1 MGRSNGLYII
11 LISIHGLIR
20 SENLEL
26 GRDADTG
33 GQTKYVVELARALA
47 KHPDVD
53 RVDLVTR
60 MVIDP
65 KVSSD
70 YAQPVESLGNN
81 AQIIRLPCGPR
92 RYLRKE
98 VLWAYLDS
106 FADELLRHI
115 RQVGRL
121 PDTIHSHYAD
131 AGYVGCRIAGWLG
144 VPLIHTGHSLGRV
157 KLQRLLEHGTKP
169 DVIEEHFRIST
180 RIEAEETTLG
190 SAALVVASTRQ
201 EVKEQYGI
209 YDQYQPQRMVVIP
222 PGVMLERFY
231 PPSPNWQNDD
241 LRTSLS
247 RFLKDPD
254 KPLIMALS
262 RPAMRKNVGSLV
274 KAYGEDPELQK
285 LANLLL
291 VLGNRDDIGS
301 MESGPR
307 QVMTDL
313 LLAIDRYDLYGK
325 VAYPKQHKSED
336 VANFYRYV
344 AKTRGVFI
352 NPALTEPFGLT
363 LLEASAC
370 GVPIVATADGGPQ
383 DIVAACQNGL
393 LIDPLDIH
401 DIQAALLTALTNADQ
416 WQQWSE
422 SGLTQVKVH
431 FSWSSHADRYL
442 ENVRKLLQQAVQ
454 STLSPLP
461 KAPAIEPL
469 PEPFAIS
476 IRSGS
481 SDLTKNR
488 LPIADRILVCEIDN
502 TLVGDQEALHTLM
515 ARLRQCD
522 EAICFGIATGRCLE
536 SAIAV
541 LEEWQIPMPDL
552 LVTSVGSEIYH
563 GPQVVTDTNWQ
574 RHISYR
580 WRPAGVQD
588 ALKEIPGLSIQPP
601 EVQGY
606 YKISYFVDESK
617 TPSIREIVRF
627 LRQRNLPVKA
637 IYSHSMYLDLVPLR
651 ASKGD
656 ALRYCALK
664 WGLPISQF
672 YVAGSC
678 GNDESM
684 LAGNTQA
691 IVVGNYSEEL
701 EKLRDRPQIYFAAG
715 SSAWGILEGLE
726 HYGFF
731 GQPLFKPHGMT
742 IQRDR
747 QVVSEYSI
755 GVAN

>member
-1 MGRSNGLYII
+1 MARSKGLYVI
-11 LISIHGLIR
+11 LVSIHGLIR
-20 SENLEL
+20 GENLEL

-47 KHPDVD
+47 KHPHVE

-65 KVSSD
+65 KVSAD
-70 YAQPVESLGNN
+70 YAKPVEPLGDN

-106 FADELLRHI
+106 FADELLRHL

-121 PDTIHSHYAD
+121 PDVIHSHYAD

-157 KLQRLLEHGTKP
+157 KLQRLIEHGTKP

-180 RIEAEETTLG
+180 RIEAEEATLG
-190 SAALVVASTRQ
+190 SAALVIASTHQ
-201 EVKEQYGI
+201 EVEQQYSI
-209 YDQYQPQRMVVIP
+209 YDQYQPHRMTVIP
-222 PGVMLERFY
+222 PGVTLQRFY
-231 PPSPNWQNDD
+231 PPDADWQAGNI
-241 LRTSLS
+241 RPMLS
-247 RFLKDPD
+247 RFFKEPD

-262 RPAMRKNVGSLV
+262 RPAMRKNVASLV

-291 VLGNRDDIGS
+291 ILGNRDDIGG

-313 LLAIDRYDLYGK
+313 LLLIDYYDLYGK
-325 VAYPKQHKSED
+325 VAYPKQHQSDD
-336 VANFYRYV
+336 VPNFYRY
-344 AKTRGVFI
+344 ATQTQGVFI

-363 LLEASAC
+363 LIEATAC
-370 GVPIVATADGGPQ
+370 GLPIVATADGGPR
-383 DIVAACQNGL
+383 DITAACQNGI
-393 LIDPLDIH
+393 LINPLDIQ
-401 DIQAALLTALTNADQ
+401 DIQTALRTVLSDSEK
-416 WQQWSE
+416 WHRWSKN
-422 SGLTQVKVH
+422 GIHHVKEN
-431 FSWSSHADRYL
+431 FSWTSHVERYL
-442 ENVRKLLQQAVQ
+442 EQINKLPYRPVQ
-454 STLSPLP
+454 SMLSPLAE
-461 KAPAIEPL
+461 APAIEPL
-469 PEPFAIS
+469 TEPFTIS
-476 IRSGS
+476 VRSGT
-481 SDLTKNR
+481 SDFTKNR
-488 LPIADRILVCEIDN
+488 LPIADRILVCEIDD
-502 TLVGDQEALHTLM
+502 TLIGDRDALRVLM
-515 ARLRQCD
+515 DRLNSCE
-522 EAICFGIATGRCLE
+522 EAICFGIATGRNLA

-580 WRPAGVQD
+580 WRPD
-588 ALKEIPGLSIQPP
+588 AVREAMNTLPGLTMQPP
-601 EVQGY
+601 EVQGR
-606 YKISYFVDESK
+606 YKISYFVDEAK
-617 TPSIREIVRF
+617 APSIREMLRF
-627 LRQRNLPVKA
+627 LRQQHLHVKA

-664 WGLPISQF
+664 WGLPIQKF
-672 YVAGSC
+672 YAAGAC
-678 GNDESM
+678 GNDEAM
-684 LAGNTQA
+684 LAGNTMG
-691 IVVGNYSEEL
+691 IVVSNYSEEL
-701 EKLRDRPQIYFAAG
+701 ERLRDRPQIYFAQG
-715 SSAWGILEGLE
+715 HHAWGILEGLE

-731 GQPLFKPHGMT
+731 EQPSKKPPQFIKAG
-742 IQRDR
+742 DR
-747 QVVSEYSI
+747 QTIGYPI

>member
-1 MGRSNGLYII
+1 MGLNNGLYII

-20 SENLEL
+20 SDNLEL

-47 KHPDVD
+47 KHPDVE

-65 KVSSD
+65 KVSDD
-70 YAQPVESLGNN
+70 YAQPIEPLSDK
-81 AQIIRLPCGPR
+81 AQIVRLPCGPR

-98 VLWAYLDS
+98 VLWAHLDS

-121 PDTIHSHYAD
+121 PDVIHSHYAD

-169 DVIEEHFRIST
+169 EVIEDHFRITT
-180 RIEAEETTLG
+180 RIDAEETTLG
-190 SAALVVASTRQ
+190 SASLVVASTHQ

-231 PPSPNWQNDD
+231 PPSPNWQGTE
-241 LRTSLS
+241 LQTELS

-262 RPAMRKNVGSLV
+262 RPAIRKNVGSLV
-274 KAYGEDPELQK
+274 KAYGEDPELQQ

-291 VLGNRDDIGS
+291 VLGNRDDIGG

-313 LLAIDRYDLYGK
+313 LLLIDRYDLYGK
-325 VAYPKQHKSED
+325 VAYPKQHRSDD
-336 VANFYRYV
+336 VPNFYRYV

-363 LLEASAC
+363 LIEASAA
-370 GVPIVATADGGPQ
+370 GVPIVATADGGPK
-383 DIVAACQNGL
+383 DITAVCQNGL
-393 LIDPLDIH
+393 LINPLDIH
-401 DIQAALLTALTNADQ
+401 DIQTALRTALTNTDQ
-416 WQQWSE
+416 WQEWSQN
-422 SGLTQVKVH
+422 GLTQVKEH
-431 FSWSSHADRYL
+431 FSWSSHVERYL
-442 ENVRKLLQQAVQ
+442 ENVRKLLRQVVQ
-454 STLSPLP
+454 PTLSPLP

-476 IRSGS
+476 IRSGA

-488 LPIADRILVCEIDN
+488 LPIADRILVCEIDD
-502 TLVGDQEALHTLM
+502 TLIGDHEALKILM
-515 ARLRQCD
+515 ERLQQCD
-522 EAICFGIATGRCLE
+522 EAICFGIATGRSLA
-536 SAIAV
+536 STLSV
-541 LEEWQIPMPDL
+541 LEEWEIPMPDL

-580 WRPAGVQD
+580 WQPNGVRQ

-617 TPSIREIVRF
+617 APSIREIVRF

-637 IYSHSMYLDLVPLR
+637 IYSHNMYLDILPLR

-664 WGLPISQF
+664 WGLPISRF

-691 IVVGNYSEEL
+691 IVVSNHSKEV
-701 EKLRDRPQIYFAAG
+701 EKLRDRSQIYFADG
-715 SSAWGILEGLE
+715 HHAWGILEGLE

-731 GQPLFKPHGMT
+731 GQPSFRPPDLT

-747 QVVSEYSI
+747 PRVSESPI